1 MKKMFKY
8 IFILLSVTLIV
19 PACSE
24 DYLDVNTDPNNP
36 TTVTPDLALPVAE
49 NYTATY
55 QYTDRRTN
63 TLGNMLMANWS
74 QSDGYAWYPDEFKYL
89 VTSSFYSNN
98 FNIAYQ
104 NPLKQ
109 YNTIDRPDDPTYDY
123 YTSIAMIMKAYH
135 FNILVDMYGDVPYTE
150 ALQRSLDATPKY
162 DDALT
167 IYEDLIVKLTAAI
180 EKIKNAT
187 EVALEPAEDDVIFG
201 GDMGKWIQFA
211 NTIKL
216 RILVRQSDMA
226 DRNTYVTD
234 QINAI
239 VAEGSGFIEEDVA
252 VNPGYR
258 KEVDK
263 QNPFWDAYGA
273 DAVGTPVMNFK
284 ATSATQYA
292 LDKLTD
298 FNDPRIDYIYEKPAD
313 GHLGVP
319 QGLLDYD
326 TPVLDRYIPDN
337 VSNFGP
343 GLLKGPEQDAV
354 IFTLAESFFNQ
365 SEAALKG
372 YLAGS
377 AKSFYQSGITASFE
391 YLIDAETVL
400 IDVAGEEVEVTIPE
414 FATLY
419 FSQGI
424 VNVSWDIST
433 NKEEAI
439 IVQKWIALNGI
450 DAIQSWF
457 DYNRTGFP
465 SDVPIPLN
473 YTATADRPVR
483 LMYPASELASNSDN
497 VPSQLN
503 PFTQKI
509 FWAQ

>member
-1 MKKMFKY
+1 
-8 IFILLSVTLIV
+8 
-19 PACSE
+19 
-24 DYLDVNTDPNNP
+24 
-36 TTVTPDLALPVAE
+36 
-49 NYTATY
+49 
-55 QYTDRRTN
+55 
-63 TLGNMLMANWS
+63 MANWS

-89 VTSSFYSNN
+89 VTSSFYANN
-98 FNIAYQ
+98 FNVAYQ

-109 YNTIDRPDDPTYDY
+109 YNTLDRPDDPTYDY
-123 YTSIAMIMKAYH
+123 YTAIAMIMKAYH
-135 FNILVDMYGDVPYTE
+135 FNILVDMYGDIPYSE

-180 EKIKNAT
+180 EKIKNASD
-187 EVALEPAEDDVIFG
+187 VAIEPAEDDAMFG
-201 GDMGKWIQFA
+201 GDMTKWIQFA

-239 VAEGSGFIEEDVA
+239 VAEGTGFIEEDVA

-263 QNPFWDAYGA
+263 QNPFWDAYGEDVA
-273 DAVGTPVMNFK
+273 GTRVMNFK
-284 ATSATQYA
+284 ATSASEFIIE
-292 LDKLTD
+292 KLTD

-326 TPVLDRYIPDN
+326 TPILDRYIADN

-343 GLLKGPEQDAV
+343 GILKGPDQDAI
-354 IFTLAESFFNQ
+354 IFTLAESYFNQ
-365 SEAALKG
+365 AEAALKD
-372 YLAGS
+372 YLAGD
-377 AKSFYQSGITASFE
+377 AKSFYQSGITASFD
-391 YLIDAETVL
+391 YLIDAATVP
-400 IDVAGEEVEVTIPE
+400 IEVDGEEVELTIPE
-414 FATLY
+414 FAAKYYNQAIPTV
-419 FSQGI
+419 G
-424 VNVSWDIST
+424 WDVT
-433 NKEEAI
+433 ANKLEAI
-439 IVQKWIALNGI
+439 IVQKWIAVNGI

-465 SDVPIPLN
+465 SDIPLPLN

-483 LMYPASELASNSDN
+483 LMYPASELASNSEN
-497 VPSQLN
+497 VPAQPN
-503 PFTQKI
+503 AFTDKI